1 MVVGQRGGGGRRW
14 TCQRGCWVLRGPRGF
29 GCLTGGGPEVVTHGG
44 SVTAST
50 VAAKGWRRKKVLH
63 GGGAP
68 LYRRHRRLE
77 KGAVSYGQSGG
88 GGEAMGTVKQRRP
101 RSKRGCHVRCH
112 CSDRAADGWVQR
124 FQILSN
130 LSKTSSILKIKMGA
144 LSYSKNSEFLDAS
157 RRKYWEQLVQLC

>member
-1 MVVGQRGGGGRRW
+1 MG
-14 TCQRGCWVLRGPRGF
+14 
-29 GCLTGGGPEVVTHGG
+29 
-44 SVTAST
+44 
-50 VAAKGWRRKKVLH
+50 

-68 LYRRHRRLE
+68 LYRRHRPLE

-88 GGEAMGTVKQRRP
+88 GGEAMGMVKQRRP
-101 RSKRGCHVRCH
+101 WSKRGWHVRCR

-124 FQILSN
+124 FQIFSN